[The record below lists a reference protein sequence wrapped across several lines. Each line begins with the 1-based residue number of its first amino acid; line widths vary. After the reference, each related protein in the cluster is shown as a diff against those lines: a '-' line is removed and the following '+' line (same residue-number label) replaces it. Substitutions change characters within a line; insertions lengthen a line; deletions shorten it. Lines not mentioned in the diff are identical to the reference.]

1 MECFLAFAAPS
12 TMPGLMIVYLLCFSV
27 LTGILYPANKNKKPF
42 GVRQYIIVSAWAFVS
57 LQGCP
62 LIASAEE
69 YDRDYRYY
77 GDYRDYSGYG
87 GEYDGREY
95 GNGYSRDPRTY
106 SDRDYGGRYSR
117 EYGSA
122 PALNDARP
130 PVGINDFERELV
142 QSIYASCYRS
152 QRVSVENYGVPE
164 NLIMDY
170 CSCASKNMYGRLSY
184 EDFKL
189 LEKIQGTGTPPPHE
203 IQQKMEF
210 VAMTCRKTS
219 IDKMP
224 PSGLETRG
232 RMPN

>member
-1 MECFLAFAAPS
+1 MS
-12 TMPGLMIVYLLCFSV
+12 VYLLCFSA
-27 LTGILYPANKNKKPF
+27 LTGILYLANKNKKPF
-42 GVRQYIIVSAWAFVS
+42 GARQYIIVSALAFVS

-87 GEYDGREY
+87 GDYDGRGY
-95 GNGYSRDPRTY
+95 GRDPRTY
-106 SDRDYGGRYSR
+106 SDGGYGGSYSR

-122 PALNDARP
+122 PASNGARP
-130 PVGINDFERELV
+130 PVGINNFERDLV
-142 QSIYASCYRS
+142 QSIYENCYRS
-152 QRVSVENYGVPE
+152 QRASVKNYGVPE

-184 EDFKL
+184 DDFKL

-232 RMPN
+232 RIPN

>member
-1 MECFLAFAAPS
+1 M
-12 TMPGLMIVYLLCFSV
+12 MIVYLLCFSV
-27 LTGILYPANKNKKPF
+27 LTEALHFARKNKKPF
-42 GVRQYIIVSAWAFVS
+42 SARQCLLMSAWTLVS
-57 LQGCP
+57 LQGYP
-62 LIASAEE
+62 LIASGEE
-69 YDRDYRYY
+69 YDGYYRDYRGYDRDYRDY
-77 GDYRDYSGYG
+77 GGYG
-87 GEYDGREY
+87 RDYDGREY
-95 GNGYSRDPRTY
+95 GKGYSGDPRTY
-106 SDRDYGGRYSR
+106 SDRGYGGSYSR

-122 PALNDARP
+122 PASNNAPRP
-130 PVGINDFERELV
+130 PVGINDFEKDLV
-142 QSIYASCYRS
+142 QSIYANCYRS
-152 QRVSVENYGVPE
+152 QRVSIENYGVPE

-189 LEKIQGTGTPPPHE
+189 IEKIQGTGTPPPHE

-219 IDKMP
+219 IDKIP

>member
-1 MECFLAFAAPS
+1 MS
-12 TMPGLMIVYLLCFSV
+12 GMMIVYLLCFSV
-27 LTGILYPANKNKKPF
+27 LTEAFHFASKNKKPF
-42 GVRQYIIVSAWAFVS
+42 RVRRCLLISAWALVS
-57 LQGCP
+57 LQGYP
-62 LIASAEE
+62 LIASGEE

-77 GDYRDYSGYG
+77 GGSGDYRDYGGYG
-87 GEYDGREY
+87 GGYDGREY
-95 GNGYSRDPRTY
+95 GNGYSRDSRTY
-106 SDRDYGGRYSR
+106 SDSDYGSYPR

-122 PALNDARP
+122 SASNSARP

-189 LEKIQGTGTPPPHE
+189 LEKIQGTGTLPPHE

-224 PSGLETRG
+224 PSSLETRG

>member
-1 MECFLAFAAPS
+1 
-12 TMPGLMIVYLLCFSV
+12 MPGMMSVYLLCFSA
-27 LTGILYPANKNKKPF
+27 LTGILYLANKNRKPF
-42 GVRQYIIVSAWAFVS
+42 GVRQYLIVSALAFAS

-62 LIASAEE
+62 FIASAEE

-77 GDYRDYSGYG
+77 GGYDRDYRDYRGYG
-87 GEYDGREY
+87 GDYDGREY
-95 GNGYSRDPRTY
+95 GNGYSRGPRTY
-106 SDRDYGGRYSR
+106 SDGGYGDYSSEYGGA
-117 EYGSA
+117 SA
-122 PALNDARP
+122 SNGMRP
-130 PVGINDFERELV
+130 PVGINGFERDLV
-142 QSIYASCYRS
+142 QSIYGNCYRS
-152 QRVSVENYGVPE
+152 QRASVKNYGVPE

-184 EDFKL
+184 DDFKL

-224 PSGLETRG
+224 PYGLEETMGSDAQLKNQG
-232 RMPN
+232 R

>member
-1 MECFLAFAAPS
+1 M
-12 TMPGLMIVYLLCFSV
+12 MIVYLLCFSV
-27 LTGILYPANKNKKPF
+27 LTEALHFASKNKKPF
-42 GVRQYIIVSAWAFVS
+42 RVRRCLLISAWVLAS
-57 LQGCP
+57 LQGYP
-62 LIASAEE
+62 LIASGEE
-69 YDRDYRYY
+69 YDGYYRDYRYY
-77 GDYRDYSGYG
+77 GGSERDYGGYG
-87 GEYDGREY
+87 GDYDGREY
-95 GNGYSRDPRTY
+95 SKGYIGDPRTY
-106 SDRDYGGRYSR
+106 SDRDYGGSYSR

-122 PALNDARP
+122 PASNNARS

-189 LEKIQGTGTPPPHE
+189 LEKIQGTGTPPPYE

-219 IDKMP
+219 IDKIP

>member
-1 MECFLAFAAPS
+1 
-12 TMPGLMIVYLLCFSV
+12 MPGMMIVYLLCFSA
-27 LTGILYPANKNKKPF
+27 LTGILYFANKNKKPF
-42 GVRQYIIVSAWAFVS
+42 GVRQYIIVSALAFVS
-57 LQGCP
+57 FQGYP
-62 LIASAEE
+62 LIASGEE

-77 GDYRDYSGYG
+77 GDYDRDYRDYRDYRGYG
-87 GEYDGREY
+87 GEYNDREY

-106 SDRDYGGRYSR
+106 SDRDYGGSYGR

-122 PALNDARP
+122 PASNDARP

-189 LEKIQGTGTPPPHE
+189 LEKLQGTGTPPPHE

-232 RMPN
+232 RIPN